1 MSPLPVPT
9 AYDEGTPQCLLW
21 GALSCSLG
29 KQGFAFLSVSSVV
42 DRDETFA
49 DSLPLFPEGEPHRP
63 LNMQL
68 LSVKTPVIQPSGCH
82 QGLWA
87 RRGWAV
93 YGVPDP
99 RVCSPSCIQSS
110 LPRGQEQEA
119 AEG

>member
-1 MSPLPVPT
+1 MV
-9 AYDEGTPQCLLW
+9 E
-21 GALSCSLG
+21 
-29 KQGFAFLSVSSVV
+29 
-42 DRDETFA
+42 RDETIA
-49 DSLPLFPEGEPHRP
+49 DSLPLFPKGEAHGP

-110 LPRGQEQEA
+110 LPRGQEHEEA
-119 AEG
+119 DG